1 MQNFAPTKKGWI
13 ETKFS
18 LLKVM
23 IVVIVI
29 NAFSRKERMNNFS
42 TFDGSITNFQQKQF
56 HVFTT
61 MSKHPWSS
69 TNLRPKLH

>member
-1 MQNFAPTKKGWI
+1 MQNFAPKKKGRV

-18 LLKVM
+18 FLKVI
-23 IVVIVI
+23 IVIII

-42 TFDGSITNFQQKQF
+42 TFDGSITNFSQKQL
-56 HVFTT
+56 HIFTT

-69 TNLRPKLH
+69 TNLQPKLH